1 MGIAGNKADLVEE
14 EKVDEN
20 EAREFAKSI
29 GAFFRLTSA
38 KLGFGINTLLNDLG
52 KRYIDPNYIESD
64 KDIPDD
70 NKKVKKVN
78 KKGRQRENN
87 GSQRLTS
94 DKKNIKKNKKCC

>member
-1 MGIAGNKADLVEE
+1 MAIAGNKADLVEE
-14 EKVDEN
+14 EKVNED

-94 DKKNIKKNKKCC
+94 DKNNIKKKKKCC